1 MPASDPVDRPI
12 RPPKK
17 SVLGRYLLLAVTV
30 HLSLVVT
37 FWALQRLVTTE
48 KTEQEFIDVELIA
61 FSPEPSQAVAEP
73 VEAAAP
79 EPEPE
84 PGPEPETLP
93 TPEPQPEPI
102 PEPEPESEPVPEPV
116 QKPEPVLVPEPEI
129 ASVQSFEPD
138 IKAATAPEQTLA
150 SEPEL
155 IPEPEPV
162 PEPVVVPKPVAVKPK
177 ATKPVAVTPRA
188 TKVAPPRESSVATRT
203 STPAVFDADYLNNP
217 APRYPTSAF
226 RQRAEGTVV
235 VRAEILANGQSGRI
249 ELQRSSGFDSL
260 DAAALSTIKKWRF
273 KPAMVDG
280 KAISQWVTIP
290 ITFRLTKR

>member
-1 MPASDPVDRPI
+1 M
-12 RPPKK
+12 
-17 SVLGRYLLLAVTV
+17 LAVTV

-79 EPEPE
+79 EPE
-84 PGPEPETLP
+84 PEPETLP

>member
-93 TPEPQPEPI
+93 TPEPQPEP
-102 PEPEPESEPVPEPV
+102 
-116 QKPEPVLVPEPEI
+116 
-129 ASVQSFEPD
+129 
-138 IKAATAPEQTLA
+138 
-150 SEPEL
+150 